1 LISANEPTAARLNA
15 MTQFVLDRFEE
26 ALTSSIKTKIEEA
39 RQKLETE
46 FVSAE
51 FESLISTLSLKIDEI
66 QCLLHEGLTA
76 EDYFLISNKFQEAC
90 KFLLLYMESDAWGIS
105 SYQKINVFINDFIT
119 DLIVKEISFRALG
132 YISLSRTTKDEID
145 RCVHYIR
152 IYQLFQELATNYW
165 DNIPIEFRKP
175 LADKASFLVKVL
187 LIPHTRILASR
198 TSSFLSVFEQD
209 KDLQILNKKPLENLS
224 ISVEESSKLNFLK
237 EISNYLPG
245 VEGVVNKAVEQTRKW
260 MELGIDIS
268 DPCVVTP
275 LEEMADNY
283 PEIAEYC
290 NDLLIEMVK
299 EQMNQRKNSLPDV
312 NEEVLDEF

>member
-1 LISANEPTAARLNA
+1 
-15 MTQFVLDRFEE
+15 MTQFVLDSFEK
-26 ALTSSIKTKIEEA
+26 ALSSSIKTKIEEA
-39 RQKLETE
+39 RQKFETE
-46 FVSAE
+46 FVTSE

-90 KFLLLYMESDAWGIS
+90 TFLISYIDIDACGIS
-105 SYQKINVFINDFIT
+105 TYQEIQVFTKDFI
-119 DLIVKEISFRALG
+119 DALIVQEISFRALG

-145 RCVHYIR
+145 RYVHYIR
-152 IYQLFQELATNYW
+152 TYQLFQELATNYW
-165 DNIPIEFRKP
+165 DNIPIEFREP
-175 LADKASFLVKVL
+175 LADKAYFLVKIL
-187 LIPHTRILASR
+187 LIPHTKILASR

-224 ISVEESSKLNFLK
+224 ISVEESSKLNFSK
-237 EISNYLPG
+237 EISNYLP
-245 VEGVVNKAVEQTRKW
+245 ELEKVVNIAVEQTRKW

-268 DPCVVTP
+268 DPCLITP

-283 PEIAEYC
+283 PAIAEYC
-290 NDLLIEMVK
+290 NDMLIELVK
-299 EQMNQRKNSLPDV
+299 KQMNQMKNSFPDV